1 LPTWIASAIRE
12 LKEGLEVGFLYIVI
26 DDYSLLA
33 SLDPMHEEP
42 LLEAQIEQAEEANPE
57 PE

>member
-1 LPTWIASAIRE
+1 

-26 DDYSLLA
+26 EDYSLLA

-42 LLEAQIEQAEEANPE
+42 LLEAQIEQAEEVNPE